1 MSAPSLQ
8 LFPVPLPSLMPTTLR
23 GVSIAGGRYQ
33 GQQGLSPEQ
42 LSSLRGEAAR
52 LRWGYRLTPCSPSPS
67 RVTSRVERSAALRS
81 TLLEWRSN
89 VDVSRPPGDVDV
101 VWQDVSGELEPLLP
115 PRHPS
120 PPQPDPRDCSGDA
133 PVAALEPRVS
143 ERHRGS

>member
-23 GVSIAGGRYQ
+23 DVSIAGGRYQ

-52 LRWGYRLTPCSPSPS
+52 LRWGY
-67 RVTSRVERSAALRS
+67 RSAALRS

-133 PVAALEPRVS
+133 PVAALGPRVS